1 MPGFERYRQ
10 VRIRRLLR
18 PADEYDG
25 WQTNLRPPQ
34 VGDVGTIVD
43 ILDAAGLPGRCVVE
57 KSGPDGV
64 TVWLADFAAE
74 ELEAIDS

>member
-10 VRIRRLLR
+10 VRVRRLLR

-43 ILDAAGLPGRCVVE
+43 ILNAAGLPERYVVE
-57 KSGPDGV
+57 NSGSGGV

-74 ELEAIDS
+74 ELEALDS

>member
-10 VRIRRLLR
+10 VRVRRLLR

-25 WQTNLRPPQ
+25 WQTNLGPPQ

-43 ILDAAGLPGRCVVE
+43 ILNAAGLPERYVVE
-57 KSGPDGV
+57 NSGPDGV

-74 ELEAIDS
+74 ELEPVDS